1 MAKTAGM
8 TFDES
13 GERIISK
20 SEERRVIVSSS
31 VGTVF
36 EWYDFY
42 LYAIKAS
49 FFAGLF
55 FPRPATKLPHYWE
68 RSAAYAARPSYI
80 QAVRE
85 L

>member
-20 SEERRVIVSSS
+20 SEERRVIVASS

-36 EWYDFY
+36 DVS
-42 LYAIKAS
+42 L
-49 FFAGLF
+49 
-55 FPRPATKLPHYWE
+55 
-68 RSAAYAARPSYI
+68 
-80 QAVRE
+80 
-85 L
+85 